1 MMKKTLLSV
10 LFLAGILFLPSERAD
25 ASNFVEVYRNDNNYH
40 IYIDSTS
47 IEDKGDYLLVWEKY
61 IPQTVEMEKKKREYG
76 QKYSHMLVQ
85 EAFKKKHREL
95 QSLWI
100 IDYAT
105 DGSVINQTRRPYSVS
120 GYEQVVPNSIGDVLW
135 DAVMRLSGNS

>member
-1 MMKKTLLSV
+1 MMKKTIFWVLL
-10 LFLAGILFLPSERAD
+10 LAGILLLPSERAD
-25 ASNFVEVYRNDNNYH
+25 AANFVEVYRNDSIYH
-40 IYIDSTS
+40 IFIDSAS

-61 IPQTVEMEKKKREYG
+61 IPQSMEMDKKKKEYG
-76 QKYSHMLVQ
+76 QNYSHMLVQ
-85 EAFKKKHREL
+85 EAFKKKNRES

-100 IDYAT
+100 IDYGT

-120 GYEQVVPNSIGDVLW
+120 GYEQVVPNSIGAVLW